1 MMEQIT
7 EIYENIKG
15 IVLPLIGSGIIACEI
30 TPIIKIK
37 PVSMF
42 LGWVG
47 RKMNKDVKE
56 KLNSVEVKVD
66 TVQVDL
72 QNHKV
77 ESWRRDI
84 LNFADSLSLGRNK
97 SKEQFLYIISLH
109 DVYLKYIQE
118 KGIINGQINVAYDYI
133 EKKYNE
139 HLENNSFYKGK

>member
-1 MMEQIT
+1 MNEQVL
-7 EIYENIKG
+7 EYIKYG
-15 IVLPLIGSGIIACEI
+15 LWILFGSGLLFEI
-30 TPIIKIK
+30 TPIKIK
-37 PVSMF
+37 PLSF
-42 LGWVG
+42 ILSGIG
-47 RKMNKDVKE
+47 KRLNKDVEE
-56 KLNSVEVKVD
+56 KLSNVEAKVD
-66 TVQVDL
+66 SVQIDL

-118 KGIINGQINVAYDYI
+118 KGIINGQINIAYDFI
-133 EKKYNE
+133 EKQYNE

>member
-66 TVQVDL
+66 AVQVDL

-84 LNFADSLSLGRNK
+84 LNFADSLSLGRDK

-133 EKKYNE
+133 EKQYNE